1 MSGVGGR
8 NTAKRKIQVRKF
20 VEERFNAV
28 REYSN
33 PFLSEEEDSEC
44 LRPRELKLSF
54 KRDYVPDDSEE
65 SDSED
70 QILSRRVNL
79 DEADRFIASLKM
91 PKARGKSAAGT
102 AAPPVGLCL
111 DIDMSKL
118 ERESERVRR
127 LRLRESQGDEGEE
140 EEEESDKIQ
149 DN

>member
-20 VEERFNAV
+20 VEERFNAA

-33 PFLSEEEDSEC
+33 PFMSEEEESEC

-54 KRDYVPDDSEE
+54 KRDYTPDDSEE

-70 QILSRRVNL
+70 QILSKRVNL

-91 PKARGKSAAGT
+91 PKARTKGLAT
-102 AAPPVGLCL
+102 TPAPPVSLYL

-118 ERESERVRR
+118 EMEAERVRK

-140 EEEESDKIQ
+140 EEESDKIQ
-149 DN
+149 DD